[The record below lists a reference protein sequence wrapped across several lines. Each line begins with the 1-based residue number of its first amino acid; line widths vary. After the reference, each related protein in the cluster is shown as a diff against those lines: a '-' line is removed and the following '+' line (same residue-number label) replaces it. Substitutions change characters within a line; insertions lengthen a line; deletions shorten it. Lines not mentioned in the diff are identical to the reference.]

1 MMRPIS
7 IRTLTAAATLIA
19 FTSVANAQQSNANAP
34 AKWDISPSVA
44 YGYDADGKTMIY
56 KMGTSNAKS
65 LLSGAKKVKKNT
77 FFFIGENGQ
86 LYMKTEPFIEGGKFK
101 YGPG

>member
-1 MMRPIS
+1 MRRIS
-7 IRTLTAAATLIA
+7 TRALTTVAALIALTATAAAQQ
-19 FTSVANAQQSNANAP
+19 ANTPAP
-34 AKWDISPSVA
+34 WAMTPDTA
-44 YGYDADGKTMIY
+44 YGYDADGKFFVY

-65 LLSGAKKVKKNT
+65 LLAGAKKVKKNT

>member
-1 MMRPIS
+1 MRWIS
-7 IRTLTAAATLIA
+7 TRALAASVALIALTGFAAAQQ
-19 FTSVANAQQSNANAP
+19 ANTPAP
-34 AKWDISPSVA
+34 WAMTPDTA
-44 YGYDADGKTMIY
+44 YGYDANGKFFVY

-86 LYMKTEPFIEGGKFK
+86 LYMKTEPFIEDGKFK

>member
-1 MMRPIS
+1 MRRIS
-7 IRTLTAAATLIA
+7 TRALTTIAALIALTATAAAQQ
-19 FTSVANAQQSNANAP
+19 ANTP
-34 AKWDISPSVA
+34 WPISADTA
-44 YGYDADGKTMIY
+44 YGYDADGKFFVY

-65 LLSGAKKVKKNT
+65 LLAGAKKVKKNT

-86 LYMKTEPFIEGGKFK
+86 LYMKTEPFVEGGKFK

>member
-1 MMRPIS
+1 MKPIS
-7 IRTLTAAATLIA
+7 IRTLTAASVLVA
-19 FTSVANAQQSNANAP
+19 FAGVANAQQSNAP
-34 AKWDISPSVA
+34 ASWDITPSVA
-44 YGYDADGKTMIY
+44 YGYDANGKTMVY
-56 KMGTSNAKS
+56 KMGTSNAKT

-86 LYMKTEPFIEGGKFK
+86 LYMKTEPFIEDGKFK